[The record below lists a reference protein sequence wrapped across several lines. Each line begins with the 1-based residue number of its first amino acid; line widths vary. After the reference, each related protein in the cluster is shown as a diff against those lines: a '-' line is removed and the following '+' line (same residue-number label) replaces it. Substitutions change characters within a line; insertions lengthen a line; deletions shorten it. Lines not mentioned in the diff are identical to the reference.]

1 MVDAQNRNRTGHKQG
16 VETFV
21 IPIGRSAVA
30 TEVDTTYDLPA
41 TGVII
46 DYYLYVATAEATGG
60 TKTLDIG
67 TLSSESGGDADGFFD
82 AVDVSTTGVKLPSLA
97 SAAQTRG
104 GLFREDESGD
114 GVLVPK
120 AYNVASATAK
130 SISRTLGSNDWA
142 EFVGYLVMTVAPI
155 PTTNLP

>member
-1 MVDAQNRNRTGHKQG
+1 MVDAQNRNRTGHRQG

-30 TEVDTTYDLPA
+30 TEVDTGYDLPA

-46 DYYLYVATAEATGG
+46 DYFINVVTAEATGA
-60 TKTLDIG
+60 TKTLDLG
-67 TLSSESGGDADGFFD
+67 TLTGESGGDPDGFFD
-82 AVDVSTTGVKLPSLA
+82 AVDVSTTGVKLPTLIS
-97 SAAQTRG
+97 SGQTRG
-104 GLFREDESGD
+104 ALFREDESGG

-120 AYNVASATAK
+120 PYNVASLTAK

-142 EFVGYLVMTVAPI
+142 EFVGYLVMTIVPI